1 MYTALLSPRFTVTI
15 SFHCTSDSTSQ
26 TGKLCFSALNKI
38 FCTHGTD
45 YEMYISYYCHLF
57 LLCAGQNGKY
67 WHVDGESVTADT
79 DVPEGF
85 FLELRDPTRI
95 CIKSV
100 SGEYLV
106 ASKNGAFRLGDPD
119 FENATKWEY

>member
-1 MYTALLSPRFTVTI
+1 M
-15 SFHCTSDSTSQ
+15 Q
-26 TGKLCFSALNKI
+26 KLCSLQLDWGLI
-38 FCTHGTD
+38 FIVCCTNT
-45 YEMYISYYCHLF
+45 
-57 LLCAGQNGKY
+57 GQNGKY
-67 WHVDGESVTADT
+67 WHVDGESVTADS
-79 DVPEGF
+79 DIPEGF

-106 ASKNGAFRLGDPD
+106 ASKNGAFRLGDTD

>member
-1 MYTALLSPRFTVTI
+1 MTALYRKA
-15 SFHCTSDSTSQ
+15 C
-26 TGKLCFSALNKI
+26 LCFSKLNKI
-38 FCTHGTD
+38 FHTQGIA
-45 YEMYISYYCHLF
+45 YERYVSYYWYLF
-57 LLCAGQNGKY
+57 PLCSGQNGKY
-67 WHVDGESVTADT
+67 WHVDGESVTADS

-106 ASKNGAFRLGDPD
+106 ASKNGTFRLGDTD

>member
-1 MYTALLSPRFTVTI
+1 M
-15 SFHCTSDSTSQ
+15 TSIYRKACS
-26 TGKLCFSALNKI
+26 CFSKLNKI
-38 FCTHGTD
+38 FHTKGIA
-45 YEMYISYYCHLF
+45 YKRYLSYYWHSF
-57 LLCAGQNGKY
+57 PSCAGQNGKY
-67 WHVDGESVTADT
+67 WHVDGESVTADS

-106 ASKNGAFRLGDPD
+106 ASKNGAFRLGDTD